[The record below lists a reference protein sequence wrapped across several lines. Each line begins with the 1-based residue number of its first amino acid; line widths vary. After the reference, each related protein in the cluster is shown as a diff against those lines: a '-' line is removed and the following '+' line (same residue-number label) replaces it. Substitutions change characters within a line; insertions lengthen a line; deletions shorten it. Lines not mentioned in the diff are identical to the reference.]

1 MMLRDIEINDRKENL
16 LANLGFFEVWL
27 NQGVGNI
34 NQFLAVLRQR
44 LKDQYIQDW
53 SNALENS
60 SRARFYSNISG
71 FICNHI

>member
-1 MMLRDIEINDRKENL
+1 MVRDIEINDRKTNWASLVENL

-27 NQGVGNI
+27 NQGVSNV

-60 SRARFYSNISG
+60 SRARFL
-71 FICNHI
+71 